1 MSSIVA
7 EQTVSEQYEYVIGVD
22 THAATHTFALVAAAT
37 GGVLAHAEFPTSP
50 AGLSRAHHWLTRRVG
65 ARAALVV
72 VEGTGSFGAILT
84 VGLQAAGRHVVEA
97 ARMPA
102 TDRRGTGKS
111 DDLDATRIAR
121 AVLGSPLGT
130 LRVPRELSSERAQV
144 AMRVLVVAREQMT
157 KERTRTI
164 NTLTALVRTV
174 DLGVD
179 ARRAL
184 TPARSPPSPAGVTA
198 TRTPRP
204 PPAGAK
210 RCAWPAGS
218 TPSTTTS
225 PGTAPPLVACR
236 CSVSG
241 VELDGWDKS
250 EHRGGHAMARAPSI
264 GSCTPEGC
272 AAPAGVRRAVEP
284 ERRAPM
290 SAVVACLGF
299 TRGRRR
305 RRRRT
310 RRAARR
316 RAGLRAVSRP
326 RTLLGCARRGEAGEV
341 GCDVAGAAGVHDD
354 LRVRESAGVLR
365 RDAVEHRLR
374 RCVRGHDRAGLQG
387 QRAHV
392 ARHVDDARRRRAQ
405 E

>member
-1 MSSIVA
+1 MTLPADADHDVPERGVAEVSSIVA
-7 EQTVSEQYEYVIGVD
+7 EQTVSEQYEFVIGVD

-84 VGLQAAGRHVVEA
+84 VGLQAAGRHIVEA

-250 EHRGGHAMARAPSI
+250 EHRGGHAMARCTVEWLMHARGLCGTSRGAP
-264 GSCTPEGC
+264 GG
-272 AAPAGVRRAVEP
+272 RA
-284 ERRAPM
+284 RA
-290 SAVVACLGF
+290 SGADV
-299 TRGRRR
+299 GRRR
-305 RRRRT
+305 LSGLHQGTTPSSSKNPPRGPSSGRVASRIAT
-310 RRAARR
+310 AALCSGVR
-316 RAGLRAVSRP
+316 
-326 RTLLGCARRGEAGEV
+326 
-341 GCDVAGAAGVHDD
+341 GAAKPVK
-354 LRVRESAGVLR
+354 S
-365 RDAVEHRLR
+365 
-374 RCVRGHDRAGLQG
+374 
-387 QRAHV
+387 V
-392 ARHVDDARRRRAQ
+392 AT
-405 E
+405 